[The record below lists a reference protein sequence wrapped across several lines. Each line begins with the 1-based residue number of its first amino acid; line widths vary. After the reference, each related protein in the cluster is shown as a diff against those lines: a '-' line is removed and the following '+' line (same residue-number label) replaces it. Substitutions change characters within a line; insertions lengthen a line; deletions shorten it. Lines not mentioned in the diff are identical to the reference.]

1 MSEEEPGYNDDW
13 WHRTCDAC
21 GTTWQ
26 GDLSGHPV
34 PTVCP
39 ECGFGPP
46 AMSEPTEREPL
57 RTAEEALSL
66 AMLRLGG
73 EAPST
78 VYDERGYAIWVA
90 SVAADITEP
99 FRTALRAAENRADV
113 LDDSLDK
120 MKQAFTARNVEVRQ
134 LKPRLAAAESSL
146 TRYKTALQEIAN
158 RNIPAGATWGR
169 IARAALEESPEDRDQ

>member
-1 MSEEEPGYNDDW
+1 MCEMSDD
-13 WHRTCDAC
+13 
-21 GTTWQ
+21 
-26 GDLSGHPV
+26 PV
-34 PTVCP
+34 
-39 ECGFGPP
+39 
-46 AMSEPTEREPL
+46 SEPTERERL

-146 TRYKTALQEIAN
+146 TRYKTALTEIGYYDQ
-158 RNIPAGATWGR
+158 AGEPTGVSVMKLTR
-169 IARAALEESPEDRDQ
+169 IALEALAAVAALEESP